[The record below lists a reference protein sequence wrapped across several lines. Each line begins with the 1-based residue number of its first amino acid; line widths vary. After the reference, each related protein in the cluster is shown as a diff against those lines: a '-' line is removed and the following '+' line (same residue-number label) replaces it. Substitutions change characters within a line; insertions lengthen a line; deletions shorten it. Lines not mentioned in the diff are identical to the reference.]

1 MIDVHVC
8 NENPLC
14 SLSYDA
20 PVAQFFI
27 DVLDLRRFVINSGA
41 YGGPSLKDLEMR
53 TSLPRKT
60 TRRFFA
66 RTKKDAIA
74 RFKKNGVKP
83 TSLMVKAKKWK
94 NGKRQQMADS
104 AAYPEEL
111 AEMIV
116 QAAVYGVEEHK
127 RWVEQRKAALK
138 PVKTEEKQFRQN
150 LKKGRECRNTVI
162 VLD

>member
-60 TRRFFA
+60 TRRFFCQDQEGRNCPLQEERCEA
-66 RTKKDAIA
+66 DQ
-74 RFKKNGVKP
+74 P
-83 TSLMVKAKKWK
+83 D
-94 NGKRQQMADS
+94 GKGK
-104 AAYPEEL
+104 E
-111 AEMIV
+111 
-116 QAAVYGVEEHK
+116 VEE
-127 RWVEQRKAALK
+127 RQEAAD
-138 PVKTEEKQFRQN
+138 
-150 LKKGRECRNTVI
+150 GRLRSVP
-162 VLD
+162 